1 MMKEITLKGIDEK
14 IYYDK
19 CDNGLPIYMVV
30 NEKVNNFYLT
40 LSVRYGSIDT
50 EFKIKGSREYKKVHN
65 GVAHFLEHVNFNEGD
80 GVTAHDFYNNLGS
93 SINAFTTFDFTS
105 YEVFAYDNFELN
117 LNHLLDYVQT
127 PYFTKELIEKEK
139 GIICEEVKMGKN
151 NPGHKLYYGMNQ
163 ALYKKDKRKNL
174 VTGEVDDV
182 QATTVKELETVY
194 KTFYHPANM
203 FLVITGNF
211 NPNEAVGIVKE
222 NQARKEFPKYLN
234 PVKKREKEP
243 STVNVKYQEIE
254 ANVEIP
260 KVKICYKMPKS
271 LFKKYN
277 DRLVNIYLSIILR
290 NNFGSTSYLREE
302 LLENELVVAIGAG
315 REIFGNTVTLE
326 INMETK
332 YPSEVIPKI
341 EEKMHNLTLN
351 EDDLQR
357 RIRCNIA
364 ALINDYDDI
373 EYVNSD
379 IGDQLVTY
387 NEVADNM
394 YEIYNNLKL
403 DEALDI
409 IKLIDLNNSS
419 TIVMVPFKEN

>member
-1 MMKEITLKGIDEK
+1 MKEITLKGIDEK

-30 NEKVNNFYLT
+30 NDKVNNFYLT
-40 LSVRYGSIDT
+40 LSVKYGSVDT
-50 EFKIKGSREYKKVHN
+50 EFKVKGDKKYKKVHD

-80 GVTAHDFYNNLGS
+80 GLTAHDYFNNLGS

-117 LNHLLDYVQT
+117 LNHLLDYVQK
-127 PYFTKELIEKEK
+127 PYFTKELTEKEK

-151 NPGHKLYYGMNQ
+151 NPGHKLYYGMNK
-163 ALYKKDKRKNL
+163 ALYKKDKRRNY
-174 VTGEVDDV
+174 VTGDV
-182 QATTVKELETVY
+182 LDVEAITEKELEMVY
-194 KTFYHPANM
+194 KTFYHPENM

-211 NPNEAVGIVKE
+211 NPSEAVGIVKE
-222 NQARKEFPKYLN
+222 NQARKKFPTYLK
-234 PVKKREKEP
+234 PLRKRDKEP
-243 STVNVKYQEIE
+243 NTVNDKYQEIE

-260 KVKICYKMPKS
+260 KVKMCYKMPKS
-271 LFKKYN
+271 LFKKYD
-277 DRLVNIYLSIILR
+277 DRLVNVYLSIILR

-302 LLENELVVAIGAG
+302 LLESELVVSIGAG
-315 REIFGNTVTLE
+315 RDIFNNVVTLE
-326 INMETK
+326 VNMETK
-332 YPSEVIPKI
+332 YPSEVVPKI

-379 IGDQLVTY
+379 ISDQLITY
-387 NEVADNM
+387 GNVADNM
-394 YEIYNNLKL
+394 YEMYNNLKL

-409 IKLIDLNNSS
+409 IKLLDLNNSS
-419 TIVMVPFKEN
+419 TIVLVPFKEQ

>member
-1 MMKEITLKGIDEK
+1 MKEITLKGIDEK

-30 NEKVNNFYLT
+30 NDKVNNFYLT
-40 LSVRYGSIDT
+40 LNVRYGSIDT
-50 EFKIKGSREYKKVHN
+50 EFKTKKSKEYQKVHD
-65 GVAHFLEHVNFNEGD
+65 GVAHFLEHVNFNEGE
-80 GVTAHDFYNNLGS
+80 GLTAHDYFNNLGS

-127 PYFTKELIEKEK
+127 PYFTKELVEKEK

-151 NPGHKLYYGMNQ
+151 NPGHKLYYGMNK
-163 ALYKKDKRKNL
+163 ALYKKDKRKNY
-174 VTGEVDDV
+174 VTGDV
-182 QATTVKELETVY
+182 LDVKATTVKELEMVY
-194 KTFYHPANM
+194 KTFYHPENM

-222 NQARKEFPKYLN
+222 NQARKKFSEYLKPIKRKVREPK
-234 PVKKREKEP
+234 
-243 STVNVKYQEIE
+243 SVNTKYQEME
-254 ANVEIP
+254 ANIEIP

-277 DRLVNIYLSIILR
+277 ERLVNIYLSIILR

-302 LLENELVVAIGAG
+302 LLENELVVSIGAG
-315 REIFGNTVTLE
+315 REMFGNTVVLE

-332 YPSEVIPKI
+332 YPNEVIPKI
-341 EEKMHNLTLN
+341 DEKMHNLTLN

-379 IGDQLVTY
+379 IADQLITY
-387 NEVADNM
+387 NKVADNM

-403 DEALDI
+403 EEALDI
-409 IKLIDLNNSS
+409 IKLINLNNSS
-419 TIVMVPFKEN
+419 TLVMVPFKEQ

>member
-1 MMKEITLKGIDEK
+1 MKEITLKGIDEK

-30 NEKVNNFYLT
+30 NDKVNNFYLT
-40 LSVRYGSIDT
+40 LNVKYGSVDT
-50 EFKIKGSREYKKVHN
+50 EFKVKGDKEFKKVHD

-80 GVTAHDFYNNLGS
+80 GLTAHDFYNNLGS

-163 ALYKKDKRKNL
+163 ALYKKDKRRNF
-174 VTGEVDDV
+174 VTGDIEDV
-182 QATTVKELETVY
+182 EGTTVKELERVY
-194 KTFYHPANM
+194 KTFYHPENM

-222 NQARKEFPKYLN
+222 NQARKSFPKYLR
-234 PVKKREKEP
+234 PIKRRLKEP
-243 STVNVKYQEIE
+243 NGVNSKYQEIE

-271 LFKKYN
+271 LFKKYS

-290 NNFGSTSYLREE
+290 NNFGATSYLREE
-302 LLENELVVAIGAG
+302 LLESELVVAIGAS
-315 REIFGNTVTLE
+315 REIFDNVITLE
-326 INMETK
+326 VNMETK

-341 EEKMHNLTLN
+341 EEKMHNLTLD

-379 IGDQLVTY
+379 IADQLITY
-387 NEVADNM
+387 GDVADNM
-394 YEIYNNLKL
+394 YDVYNSLKL

-409 IKLIDLNNSS
+409 IKAIDLNNSS
-419 TIVMVPFKEN
+419 TIVMVPFKEQ